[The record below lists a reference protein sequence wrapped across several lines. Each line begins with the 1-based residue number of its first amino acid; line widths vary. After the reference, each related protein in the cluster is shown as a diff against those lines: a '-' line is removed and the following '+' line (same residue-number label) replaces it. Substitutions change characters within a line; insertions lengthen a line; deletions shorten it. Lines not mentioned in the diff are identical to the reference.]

1 MAALVLPLLTE
12 AAVEKTTTF
21 VWTNTIPFT
30 IEDHKL
36 FKTTWIHHQD
46 TS

>member
-12 AAVEKTTTF
+12 AAVEEKTTF
-21 VWTNTIPFT
+21 VRTNTIPCT
-30 IEDHKL
+30 TEDHKL

-46 TS
+46 TA